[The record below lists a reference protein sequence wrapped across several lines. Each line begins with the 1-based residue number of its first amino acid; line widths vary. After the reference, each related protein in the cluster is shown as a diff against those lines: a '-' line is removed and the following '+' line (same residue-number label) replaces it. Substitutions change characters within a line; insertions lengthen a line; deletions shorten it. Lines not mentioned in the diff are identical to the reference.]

1 MTGILIVL
9 LVQIMPIDD
18 AVTFNLVNE
27 KITLILSDGLQDL
40 ILAFLLAHGFANF
53 HIRFELIF

>member
-1 MTGILIVL
+1 ML

-18 AVTFNLVNE
+18 AVTLVNE
-27 KITLILSDGLQDL
+27 KITLILSDGLQEL
-40 ILAFLLAHGFANF
+40 ILACLLAHGFAYS